1 MRVAI
6 VLGTSR
12 REGNTAKLVNDFI
25 SNCEHQV
32 SLYQLSD
39 FHILPYDYEF
49 ANQTDDFS
57 TMIDEVVTKHDV
69 ILLASPIYWY
79 SPSAQMKVFMDRL
92 TDLLEINKPLGR
104 QLKGKAAGVI
114 ATGVDEQPAH
124 SFEQIFSLTFEYLH
138 MRYLGMIYES
148 CPEENDEGVNDPLS
162 TEYPTKPLEV
172 SIHKTE
178 LLQAINALEYV
189 ENK

>member
-1 MRVAI
+1 MRIAI

-25 SNCEHQV
+25 SNCEQQV

-57 TMIDEVVTKHDV
+57 TLIDEVVTKHDV

-148 CPEENDEGVNDPLS
+148 
-162 TEYPTKPLEV
+162 YPDDG
-172 SIHKTE
+172 S
-178 LLQAINALEYV
+178 NAYDSNVKIEQYESLIQRFQE
-189 ENK
+189 